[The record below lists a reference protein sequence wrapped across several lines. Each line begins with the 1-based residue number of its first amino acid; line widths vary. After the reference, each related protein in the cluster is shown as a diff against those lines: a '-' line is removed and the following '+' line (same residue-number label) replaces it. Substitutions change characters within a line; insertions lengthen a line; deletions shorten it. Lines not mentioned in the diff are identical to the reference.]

1 MGKLNVTVLRYLT
14 KEDFRVLTAV
24 EMGMKNHELVPGPLV
39 ASIANLKT
47 GGVHKLLKELCKH
60 KLLTYERGKKFDGY
74 RLTNTGYDYLALKS
88 LTLRGSVA
96 SFGNQIGIGKESNIY
111 VVADEDGNPICLK
124 LHRLGRTCFRNVK
137 SKRDYH
143 GRRHKASWLYLSR
156 ISATREFAYMSAL
169 YERGFPVPKPID
181 FNRHCVLMELVNG
194 WPMTQIHE
202 LRDPEQVYDDLMN
215 LIVRLGNS
223 GVIHGDFNEFNLM
236 VNDNGKPILIDFP
249 QMMSTS
255 HENAE
260 FFFDRDV
267 QCVRELF
274 RRKYNYE
281 SEDYP
286 KFSDIVRD
294 DNLDTEVHCTGYGF
308 TKEMEKDLLK
318 EYGMIEESEDEEV
331 EHDEDV
337 PELQQSTNDDIDAYR
352 QQLQNEINFSES
364 KSSKAGD
371 DSIRRYI
378 ESCTQYLGNIKIGP
392 EVEIPEGTPKP
403 GTLQPQILTEEAISK
418 TPETKVAFEI
428 PSEVTNTNLQTQAE
442 KEEASSNQANQDGS
456 DALSLSSNDLETDNV
471 PELVNVDPNSR
482 MYRLKMVEK
491 ILEEARS
498 HRSYS
503 TSASTIAPSVVTDRI
518 RRNMDKKEKIEIRK
532 RCVAKGEASAVH
544 RHRKEN
550 KDVVKEYAGWD
561 F

>member
-14 KEDFRVLTAV
+14 KEDFRVLTAI
-24 EMGMKNHELVPGPLV
+24 EMGMKNHELVPGPL
-39 ASIANLKT
+39 AAAIANLKT

-60 KLLTYERGKKFDGY
+60 KLLSYERGKKYDGY

-88 LTLRGSVA
+88 LTLRGSVS

-111 VVADEDGNPICLK
+111 VVADEEGTAICLK

-169 YERGFPVPKPID
+169 YDRGFPVPKPID
-181 FNRHCVLMELVNG
+181 FNRHCVLMELVKG
-194 WPMTQIHE
+194 WPMTQVHE
-202 LRDPEQVYDDLMN
+202 LLDAPQVYDDLMN

-236 VNDNGKPILIDFP
+236 VTDAGKPILIDFP

-260 FFFDRDV
+260 FFFERDV
-267 QCVRELF
+267 TCVREMF
-274 RRKYNYE
+274 RRKFGYE

-286 KFSDIVRD
+286 KFSDLVRED
-294 DNLDTEVHCTGYGF
+294 DLDAEVHCTGYGF
-308 TKEMEKDLLK
+308 TKEMEQDLLQ
-318 EYGMIEESEDEEV
+318 EYGMVDQDDCDDEEDGAIEEEEEEPPVLVPSAAVEIDECRRQVENEVFYSEAK
-331 EHDEDV
+331 
-337 PELQQSTNDDIDAYR
+337 PAQKSDDAV
-352 QQLQNEINFSES
+352 
-364 KSSKAGD
+364 
-371 DSIRRYI
+371 RRYI
-378 ESCTQYLGNIKIGP
+378 ESCTQYLGTLTVGP
-392 EVEIPEGTPKP
+392 EVADQTLPSKLEEVSLPIETPKIIP
-403 GTLQPQILTEEAISK
+403 AEAADSVSLPPA
-418 TPETKVAFEI
+418 T
-428 PSEVTNTNLQTQAE
+428 
-442 KEEASSNQANQDGS
+442 D
-456 DALSLSSNDLETDNV
+456 DARSISSNDLEADEV
-471 PELVNVDPNSR
+471 PDLVAGLDPNSR
-482 MYRLKMVEK
+482 MYRLKMVEQM
-491 ILEEARS
+491 LNDARS

-503 TSASTIAPSVVTDRI
+503 TTTSTIAPSVITDRI
-518 RRNMDKKEKIEIRK
+518 RRNMDIKEKREQRK
-532 RCVAKGEASAVH
+532 KCVAKGEASAVH

>member
-14 KEDFRVLTAV
+14 KEDFRVLTAI
-24 EMGMKNHELVPGPLV
+24 EMGMKNHELVPGPL
-39 ASIANLKT
+39 AAAIANLKT

-60 KLLTYERGKKFDGY
+60 KLLSYERGKKYDGY

-88 LTLRGSVA
+88 LTLRGSVS

-111 VVADEDGNPICLK
+111 VVADEEGTAICLK

-169 YERGFPVPKPID
+169 YDRGFPVPKPID
-181 FNRHCVLMELVNG
+181 FNRHCVLMELVKG
-194 WPMTQIHE
+194 WPMTQVHE
-202 LRDPEQVYDDLMN
+202 LLDAPQVYDDLMN

-236 VNDNGKPILIDFP
+236 VTDAGKPILIDFP

-260 FFFDRDV
+260 FFFERDV
-267 QCVRELF
+267 TCVREMF
-274 RRKYNYE
+274 RRKFGYE

-286 KFSDIVRD
+286 KFSDLVRED
-294 DNLDTEVHCTGYGF
+294 DLDAEVHCTGYGF
-308 TKEMEKDLLK
+308 TKEMEQDLLQ
-318 EYGMIEESEDEEV
+318 EYGMVDQDDCDDEEDGAIEEEEEEPPVLVPSAAVEIDECRRQVENEVFYSEAK
-331 EHDEDV
+331 
-337 PELQQSTNDDIDAYR
+337 PAQKSDDAV
-352 QQLQNEINFSES
+352 
-364 KSSKAGD
+364 
-371 DSIRRYI
+371 RRYI
-378 ESCTQYLGNIKIGP
+378 ESCTQYLGTLTVGP
-392 EVEIPEGTPKP
+392 EVADQTLPSKLEEVSLPIETPKIIP
-403 GTLQPQILTEEAISK
+403 A
-418 TPETKVAFEI
+418 ETADSVSLPPA
-428 PSEVTNTNLQTQAE
+428 T
-442 KEEASSNQANQDGS
+442 D
-456 DALSLSSNDLETDNV
+456 DARSISSNDLEADEV
-471 PELVNVDPNSR
+471 PDLVAGLDPNSR
-482 MYRLKMVEK
+482 MYRLKMVEQM
-491 ILEEARS
+491 LNDARS
-498 HRSYS
+498 QRSYS
-503 TSASTIAPSVVTDRI
+503 TTTSTIAPSVITDRI
-518 RRNMDKKEKIEIRK
+518 RRNMDIKEKREQRK
-532 RCVAKGEASAVH
+532 KCVAKGEASAVH